1 MTSNE
6 SVEMENEPADDA
18 SVDSF
23 ELEDSNPLDVS
34 AVLADEV
41 QLRETA
47 TRSSSTT
54 YPLITFRNHSN
65 KQKRRSQHERR
76 GIDRRGANG
85 RG

>member
-47 TRSSSTT
+47 TALLQYDVSAYYLQESLEQTEEE
-54 YPLITFRNHSN
+54 IT
-65 KQKRRSQHERR
+65 
-76 GIDRRGANG
+76 A
-85 RG
+85 